1 MSASIDF
8 YIFPIY
14 NCAMKTKTNGRGRP
28 PKGSAETKSESL
40 LLRLDPGEKQGFA
53 DAARLAG
60 VPLSVWIRERLRKI
74 AARELSDAGQEVV
87 FLNRK

>member
-1 MSASIDF
+1 
-8 YIFPIY
+8 
-14 NCAMKTKTNGRGRP
+14 MKTKTDGRGRP
-28 PKGSAETKSESL
+28 PKGSAETKSETL

-74 AARELSDAGQEVV
+74 AAKELHDAGQLVA
-87 FLNRK
+87 FIRQQ